1 MGTVQGSILG
11 PILYALFVAPL
22 FDLAKMT
29 LFADDKYVIR
39 WNNNLALLILDMQP
53 LLILDMQRTIE
64 AITKWLRQSGL
75 KVNNAKTEIC
85 LFHRK
90 DQPLVN
96 IEINGEIVISKQ
108 TMNVLGVTFDT
119 KLQWQPQIQ
128 NTVNKRKKAL
138 HAIKL
143 ISKYFN
149 KAQLLTIITSC
160 NYSVLYYNAE
170 IWLLPGLSPQS
181 KQKLLSASASPLKL
195 MSWNCDSMLS
205 YEKLHYVNQRA
216 TPEQMIVY
224 KHAIL
229 LHKVYNSE
237 SMSIEWTDLFFNQ
250 QFNARNPNVK
260 FHNTSRFKVGNNT
273 LSNRF
278 IVLNEKIP
286 FNRW

>member
-1 MGTVQGSILG
+1 
-11 PILYALFVAPL
+11 
-22 FDLAKMT
+22 MT
-29 LFADDKYVIR
+29 LFADDNYVIR
-39 WNNNLALLILDMQP
+39 WNNNLA

-75 KVNNAKTEIC
+75 KVNNVKTEIC

-108 TMNVLGVTFDT
+108 TMNVLGVTFDS
-119 KLQWQPQIQ
+119 KMQWQPQIQ
-128 NTVNKRKKAL
+128 NTANKSKKAL

-160 NYSVLYYNAE
+160 YYSVLYHISE

-181 KQKLLSASASPLKL
+181 KQKLLSASASPLKSL
-195 MSWNCDSMLS
+195 PWNSDLMLS
-205 YEKLHYVNQRA
+205 YERLHYENQRA
-216 TPEQMIVY
+216 TPEQMTLY

-229 LHKVYNSE
+229 LHKVYNNE

-278 IVLNEKIP
+278 IVLNGKIP
-286 FNRW
+286 FNWLNEGELSFKIKCKNSFLLRNHL